1 MKYHWLDGVSPTA
14 FPTGLGEIAGVP
26 TGDKVGSLESECIG
40 TIMEFKLTAHGAV
53 FKASLKS
60 LTSPPLS
67 IFTYMISEKILS
79 LFIIL

>member
-1 MKYHWLDGVSPTA
+1 MA
-14 FPTGLGEIAGVP
+14 FRTGLGEIAGVP
-26 TGDKVGSLESECIG
+26 TGDKVGSLESECTG

-60 LTSPPLS
+60 LTSPLS
-67 IFTYMISEKILS
+67 KVTYMISEKYHL